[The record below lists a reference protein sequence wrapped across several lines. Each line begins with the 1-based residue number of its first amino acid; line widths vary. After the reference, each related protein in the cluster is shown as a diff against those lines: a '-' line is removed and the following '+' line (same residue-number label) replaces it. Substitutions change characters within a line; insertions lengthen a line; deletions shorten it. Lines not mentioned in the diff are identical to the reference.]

1 MPGPGMDIIGEEEKQ
16 ALLEV
21 IESGYL
27 YRYGDLKDPNFKA
40 KVWNL
45 EQDFA
50 KYVGTN
56 YALAVTSGTTALLT
70 AL

>member
-1 MPGPGMDIIGEEEKQ
+1 MDIIGKEEKE

-27 YRYGDLKDPNFKA
+27 YRYGDYSDPNFKA

-45 EQDFA
+45 EQQVASYTGANF
-50 KYVGTN
+50 
-56 YALAVTSGTTALLT
+56 ALAVNSGTTAILT
-70 AL
+70 AHYGL

>member
-1 MPGPGMDIIGEEEKQ
+1 MDIIGEEEKQ

-40 KVWNL
+40 KL
-45 EQDFA
+45 HYD
-50 KYVGTN
+50 
-56 YALAVTSGTTALLT
+56 S
-70 AL
+70 